1 MNEDQLRIRLEQIG
15 VDSDKIDEAV
25 DVLSGTKY
33 LDETVKKDE
42 ISNLK
47 ERYDTT
53 IDWREKAKLAAQMIT
68 NDLST

>member
-1 MNEDQLRIRLEQIG
+1 MEEDQLRIRLEQIG